1 MLRTRRPPS
10 VAGRNA
16 GFSLVELMVGL
27 VVGLIVAGSALAFTV
42 VTIRSYGENIRS
54 TRLTSDL
61 NDAMNLVVGE
71 MRRAGYDSVSV
82 GRLFTDDVPSSF
94 STVAVNGS
102 CLSYSYDRGVGSPG
116 DAAAASELRA
126 IRLDAGTGTLQMD
139 ATSSSAGCGATGN
152 WVDLTD
158 PRVVQIT
165 AFTPTLT
172 EVPFC
177 TVVDQRPVDP
187 ANPAG
192 AQEYDRVE
200 GDIREIGLTLTGVLR
215 ADPSLSRTI
224 ENTTRVRADRIVY
237 VIAASSGCP

>member
-1 MLRTRRPPS
+1 MLTGGRAPASARRD
-10 VAGRNA
+10 A

-94 STVAVNGS
+94 SSVAVNGS

-116 DAAAASELRA
+116 DTAAASELRA
-126 IRLDAGTGTLQMD
+126 IRLDASTGTLQMD
-139 ATSSSAGCGATGN
+139 ATSSSAGCGSTGN

-165 AFTPTLT
+165 AFTPVLT

-200 GDIREIGLTLTGVLR
+200 GEIRELRLTLTGALR

-224 ENTTRVRADRIVY
+224 ENTTRVRADRIEY
-237 VIAASSGCP
+237 VIAASTGCP